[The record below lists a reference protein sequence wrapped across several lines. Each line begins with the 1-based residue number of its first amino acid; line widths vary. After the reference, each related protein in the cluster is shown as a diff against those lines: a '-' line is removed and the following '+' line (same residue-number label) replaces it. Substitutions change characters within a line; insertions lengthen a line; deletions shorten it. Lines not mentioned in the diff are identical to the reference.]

1 MLSELIKGNH
11 VIGLKQ
17 TMRAVKRG
25 QAKAVYVAEDVER
38 KITEPLFELC
48 SEKNVLTVAVP
59 SMKELARALG
69 VEVETAAAALL
80 Y

>member
-25 QAKAVYVAEDVER
+25 QAKAVYVAEDAER

-48 SEKNVLTVAVP
+48 SEKNVLTVAVH

-69 VEVETAAAALL
+69 VEVETAVAALL

>member
-25 QAKAVYVAEDVER
+25 QAKAVYVAEDAER

>member
-1 MLSELIKGNH
+1 MLSEFIKGNH

-17 TMRAVKRG
+17 TMRAVKRR
-25 QAKAVYVAEDVER
+25 QAKAVYVAEDAER

>member
-25 QAKAVYVAEDVER
+25 QAKAVYVAEDAER

-59 SMKELARALG
+59 SMKELACALG

>member
-1 MLSELIKGNH
+1 MLSEFIKGNH

-25 QAKAVYVAEDVER
+25 QAKAVYVAEDAER

>member
-25 QAKAVYVAEDVER
+25 QAKAVYVAEDAER

-48 SEKNVLTVAVP
+48 SEKNVLTVAVH

>member
-25 QAKAVYVAEDVER
+25 QVKAVYVAEDAER

>member
-25 QAKAVYVAEDVER
+25 QAKAVYVAEDAER

-48 SEKNVLTVAVP
+48 SEKNVLTVACLP
-59 SMKELARALG
+59 
-69 VEVETAAAALL
+69 
-80 Y
+80 

>member
-25 QAKAVYVAEDVER
+25 QAKAVYVAEDAER

-80 Y
+80 H

>member
-17 TMRAVKRG
+17 AMRAVKRG
-25 QAKAVYVAEDVER
+25 QAKAVYVAEDAER

-48 SEKNVLTVAVP
+48 SEKNVLTVAVH